1 MYFCWA
7 GLSFDLVATTLFSLS
22 KRINMENTFFWCLN
36 TLLKSLSALAF
47 FLNVRI
53 STCTLHI
60 LRKSMDPISM
70 CMSMTHLGSGRW
82 TFFIA
87 IIQGCVSTRVANGI
101 NNQHLNT
108 SRFGDRDFQK
118 PLGKLTLDTA
128 NTQQLPLFIRRLT
141 WNPRIDDKTKI
152 EV

>member
-1 MYFCWA
+1 MTRLNKSTSKVDSSY
-7 GLSFDLVATTLFSLS
+7 LIVIISELPQKKSLTLS
-22 KRINMENTFFWCLN
+22 K
-36 TLLKSLSALAF
+36 KHPSSS
-47 FLNVRI
+47 
-53 STCTLHI
+53 STI
-60 LRKSMDPISM
+60 ESMST
-70 CMSMTHLGSGRW
+70 THLGSGRW

-101 NNQHLNT
+101 NHQHLNT

-141 WNPRIDDKTKI
+141 WNPKIGILFSFSQGWCSVHHFDMRASIFKTNI
-152 EV
+152 LWV